1 MTRLL
6 VEEVARGL
14 HPNETVVAV
23 KTTTGTERLVLPR
36 QSILKN
42 SIEIGWPIR
51 SKADG
56 TFLIEFP
63 RETQSGAWR
72 AWVPRAQLIIEEER
86 KRA

>member
-1 MTRLL
+1 MRLL
-6 VEEVARGL
+6 VEEVGRGL
-14 HPNETVVAV
+14 HPNEVVVAV
-23 KTTTGTERLVLPR
+23 RTATGTERLVLPR
-36 QSILKN
+36 QSITEK

-51 SKADG
+51 SRPDG

-72 AWVPRAQLIIEEER
+72 GWVPRSQLIHEEER